1 MLFHVALPR
10 VLLGRL
16 RKSLLSINPVDR
28 PCEPRQDENRVS
40 DGSKGGK
47 KIFKELCASQM

>member
-47 KIFKELCASQM
+47 FFFKELCTSQM